1 MNIDRQRVSI
11 MIEPQACPLCKR
23 KSNQISSHLRNK
35 HRLSAKELRKYL
47 KIARGST
54 MKYKDTVLN
63 ETNIVGKFEE
73 QKCSLDSDFKE
84 IEFSHSNII

>member
-1 MNIDRQRVSI
+1 
-11 MIEPQACPLCKR
+11 
-23 KSNQISSHLRNK
+23 
-35 HRLSAKELRKYL
+35 
-47 KIARGST
+47 

-73 QKCSLDSDFKE
+73 QKCSLDSAFKE